1 MHDTGMRPFA
11 FLLVAG
17 AVLAVAARPADAKP
31 KKKYHFELEDVRAG
45 KDVKAD
51 LVTEVTPR
59 LKTQTEKLIENNPQL
74 VMNLEGTPPDPNGDA
89 DAFAKAFPKWLA
101 KNKID
106 GAYKVT
112 VEITAATEE
121 VEAVEDKP
129 NTQRIVVH
137 LEVHMFGE
145 TMPQRKMGFYGDGSS
160 TIKEEIGKKL
170 RPKDRDAA
178 WDDAATEALTKAI
191 DESLQKLALPPPK
204 PSRK

>member
-1 MHDTGMRPFA
+1 MRSFA
-11 FLLVAG
+11 FLLAAG
-17 AVLAVAARPADAKP
+17 AVLAVASRPADAKP

-45 KDVKAD
+45 KDITADLAGEATPRVKAQ
-51 LVTEVTPR
+51 
-59 LKTQTEKLIENNPQL
+59 TQKLIENNAQIVVDL
-74 VMNLEGTPPDPNGDA
+74 VGTPPDPTA
-89 DAFAKAFPKWLA
+89 DANGFQKWLA
-101 KNKID
+101 NNKID

-191 DESLQKLALPPPK
+191 DESLQKLSVPPPK

>member
-1 MHDTGMRPFA
+1 MRSLA
-11 FLLVAG
+11 YLLAAG
-17 AVLAVAARPADAKP
+17 VAVAAGARPADAKP
-31 KKKYHFELEDVRAG
+31 KKKYHFEIEDVRAG

-59 LKTQTEKLIENNPQL
+59 VKTQAQKLIENNAQL
-74 VMNLEGTPPDPNGDA
+74 VVTLEGTPPDPSGDA
-89 DAFAKAFPKWLA
+89 DAFTKGLAKWLA
-101 KNKID
+101 KNKIE

-121 VEAVEDKP
+121 VEPVEDKP
-129 NTQRIVVH
+129 NTQRIDVH

-170 RPKDRDAA
+170 RPRDRDAA

-191 DESLQKLALPPPK
+191 DESLQKLAVPPPK

>member
-1 MHDTGMRPFA
+1 MRPFA
-11 FLLVAG
+11 LLLVAG
-17 AVLAVAARPADAKP
+17 AVVAAAARPADAKP
-31 KKKYHFELEDVRAG
+31 KKKYHFEIEDVRAG
-45 KDVKAD
+45 KDVTAD
-51 LVTEVTPR
+51 LGTEVTPR
-59 LKTQTEKLIENNPQL
+59 VKAQAEKLIANNAQL
-74 VMNLEGTPPDPNGDA
+74 VVTLEGTPPDPAGDA
-89 DAFAKAFPKWLA
+89 DAFTKGLAKWLA

-112 VEITAATEE
+112 VEITAATEA

-191 DESLQKLALPPPK
+191 GESLTKLAVPPPK

>member
-1 MHDTGMRPFA
+1 MHDTGMRPLA
-11 FLLVAG
+11 FVVA
-17 AVLAVAARPADAKP
+17 AAAVALATTPADAKP
-31 KKKYHFELEDVRAG
+31 KKKYHFALEDVRAG
-45 KDVKAD
+45 KDVTAD
-51 LVTEVTPR
+51 LATEVTPR
-59 LKTQTEKLIENNPQL
+59 LKAQAEKLLGSNAQIVVKL
-74 VMNLEGTPPDPNGDA
+74 DGAPDPATDA
-89 DAFAKAFPKWLA
+89 AGFQKYLA

-121 VEAVEDKP
+121 VEPVESKP
-129 NTQRIVVH
+129 NTQRIDVH

-145 TMPQRKMGFYGDGSS
+145 TMPARKMGFYGDGSS

-178 WDDAATEALTKAI
+178 WDDAANEALTKAI
-191 DESLQKLALPPPK
+191 DESLTKLSLPPPK

>member
-11 FLLVAG
+11 FLLAAGAALAVVAG
-17 AVLAVAARPADAKP
+17 PADAKP
-31 KKKYHFELEDVRAG
+31 KPKKYHFELEDVRAA
-45 KDVKAD
+45 KDVTAD
-51 LVTEVTPR
+51 LGTEVTPR
-59 LKTQTEKLIENNPQL
+59 VKAQTEKLIENNAQI
-74 VMNLEGTPPDPNGDA
+74 VVNLAGTPPDPTSDANG
-89 DAFAKAFPKWLA
+89 FQKWLA
-101 KNKID
+101 KNKIE

-191 DESLQKLALPPPK
+191 EESLTKLAVPPPK